1 MRDSSNAQRRLVGHR
16 PVLYRKAQRGFTL
29 IEVLAA
35 LIIVSLGMLGVI
47 EAVSDTAKNG
57 AYLREKTIA
66 HWVAMNQLSKVR
78 LETRPPKVDKSSDE
92 VEMAGRKWRWRMT
105 VTQTQVQ
112 TLVRIDV
119 SVAPADAPKTTSL
132 ATVTGFYGTAIA
144 PAPQPVSWSGVD
156 QTGPG
161 GIPGAGGGAVRPNT
175 PPPLVNPPTSGET
188 TSPPGSER

>member
-1 MRDSSNAQRRLVGHR
+1 MRDSSNARQH
-16 PVLYRKAQRGFTL
+16 GFTL

-57 AYLREKTIA
+57 AYLRDKTIA

-92 VEMAGRKWRWRMT
+92 VAMAGRKWRWSME

-112 TLVRIDV
+112 SLVRIDV
-119 SVAPADAPKTTSL
+119 SVAPAEAPKTTSL

-144 PAPQPVSWSGVD
+144 PAQQSVSWTGAD
-156 QTGPG
+156 QGGPG
-161 GIPGAGGGAVRPNT
+161 GGPGGVPGGGPGRPNT
-175 PPPLVNPPTSGET
+175 PPPLVNPPSTSET
-188 TSPPGSER
+188 SSPPGTQP

>member
-1 MRDSSNAQRRLVGHR
+1 MRDSSNARHR
-16 PVLYRKAQRGFTL
+16 PHRYRTAQRGFTL

-66 HWVAMNQLSKVR
+66 HWVAMNQLSRVR

-92 VEMAGRKWRWRMT
+92 VEMAGRKWRWSME

-112 TLVRIDV
+112 SLVRIDV
-119 SVAPADAPKTTSL
+119 SVAPAEAPKTTSL

-144 PAPQPVSWSGVD
+144 PAQQPVSWAGAD
-156 QTGPG
+156 QGGPG
-161 GIPGAGGGAVRPNT
+161 GGPGGAPGGGPGRPNT
-175 PPPLVNPPTSGET
+175 PPPPVNPPSGET
-188 TSPPGSER
+188 SSPPGTER